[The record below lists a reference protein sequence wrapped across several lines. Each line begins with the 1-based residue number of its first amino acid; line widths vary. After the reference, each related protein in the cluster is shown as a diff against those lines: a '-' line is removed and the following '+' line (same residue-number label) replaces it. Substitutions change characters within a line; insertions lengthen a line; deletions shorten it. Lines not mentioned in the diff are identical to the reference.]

1 MDQRPNV
8 KAKTPRRK
16 YKYKS
21 LWRLIGN
28 SFLAMAPK
36 AQVTKEKIN
45 WISSKLKTLC
55 FKGYKKVKR

>member
-16 YKYKS
+16 YKYES
-21 LWRLIGN
+21 LWHLIGN

-36 AQVTKEKIN
+36 AQATKKNKLNFIKIKN
-45 WISSKLKTLC
+45 C
-55 FKGYKKVKR
+55 FKGYKKVKI